1 MFQGLIWLLEWKAR
15 IAMGG
20 YDKLAQLAPI
30 EVIEQGVE
38 LLKNIEAGKLNV
50 SHQALEGL
58 QQLMD
63 QLATPESLQHAQEL
77 LLSILPWIQ

>member
-1 MFQGLIWLLEWKAR
+1 MIQGLIWLLEWKAR

-38 LLKNIEAGKLNV
+38 LLKDIEAGKLNV
-50 SHQALEGL
+50 SYQVLEGL
-58 QQLMD
+58 QQAMD
-63 QLATPESLQHAQEL
+63 QLLTVESFQQVQEL
-77 LLSILPWIQ
+77 LLSILPWLQ